1 MFANS
6 LIAVTQGNHDN
17 NEMNQHINAPEEAG
31 KIVYSFDYG
40 MAKFIILNLEAAR
53 SNTDARDEQE
63 AFVQIGRAH
72 V

>member
-40 MAKFIILNLEAAR
+40 MAKFIILN
-53 SNTDARDEQE
+53 
-63 AFVQIGRAH
+63 
-72 V
+72 